1 MNRILAV
8 VLRFS
13 GVKLPQSLLEVRLGC
28 AVDRFGDGY
37 AQVDVV
43 LGKDEEWGGIN
54 ACLMKRGGSI
64 RQMIEENLVASVQLD
79 VAYGVAE
86 DLVGISR
93 TIPARTA
100 ALAGSEG
107 IDVTMTLYRSGES

>member
-1 MNRILAV
+1 LNRILAV

-13 GVKLPQSLLEVRLGC
+13 GVTSPQPVLEKRLGC

-37 AQVDVV
+37 AQIDIS
-43 LGKDEEWGGIN
+43 LGKDEEWGVIN
-54 ACLMKRGGSI
+54 SCLIKRGASI
-64 RQMIEENLVASVQLD
+64 RQMLDEQVVTAVQLD

-93 TIPARTA
+93 TVPARTA
-100 ALAGSEG
+100 ALAGSDG
-107 IDVTMTLYRSGES
+107 IDVTITLYRTDES